1 MNAEHDKPAWHDG
14 LAPSALAGP
23 AVRTQPTGPT
33 GPTGPIVSITPVG
46 PLVPTSPT
54 VATPTVQPLPSGP
67 FAGGVAFAQL
77 VRDALACAGRDGW
90 HEMVMCDATF
100 EDWPLRER
108 EVVSSLHAWAKT
120 GRRITLLATT
130 FDGVLRN
137 QPRFV
142 EWRKTWSHIVECR
155 RCRTADPLDF
165 PSALW
170 SGTWVMQRLDLAR
183 SSGFSGP
190 EPGRRVRLRE
200 LLDEK
205 LRASTPGFPAS
216 TLGL

>member
-1 MNAEHDKPAWHDG
+1 MSAENAERADSPNHQPGGPVALPAPD
-14 LAPSALAGP
+14 LALPSGP
-23 AVRTQPTGPT
+23 FQ
-33 GPTGPIVSITPVG
+33 
-46 PLVPTSPT
+46 
-54 VATPTVQPLPSGP
+54 PSGP
-67 FAGGVAFAQL
+67 FAGRVAFAQL
-77 VRDALACAGRDGW
+77 VRDALATAAREGW
-90 HEMVMCDATF
+90 HEIVLCDATF

-108 EVVSSLHAWAKT
+108 EVVSSLHAWAKS

-142 EWRKTWSHIVECR
+142 AWRKTWSHIVECR
-155 RCRTADPLDF
+155 RCRSADPLDF
-165 PSALW
+165 PSAIW
-170 SGTWVMQRLDLAR
+170 SGAWVMQRLDLAR
-183 SSGFSGP
+183 STGFCGS

-205 LRASTPGFPAS
+205 LRTSTPGFPAS